1 MPEFDDLYSNRPAN
15 MSKSCTHTGA
25 WKAWNCKKKTMHP
38 FANSSTT
45 EVR

>member
-1 MPEFDDLYSNRPAN
+1 MPEFDVFTATLAN

-25 WKAWNCKKKTMHP
+25 WKAWNCKKKNMHP